1 MTGDAPTPAL
11 EEPEQRSDAGDE
23 PVRARRAGLLT
34 DIRSIGLRG
43 LRAAWRDP
51 EAVIPPIFVGAFF
64 FAINVGSLQSLAES
78 TDPGFDFKAF
88 QLSTAI
94 VLTVTGITRA
104 YGLTL
109 DIQNGYFDKLALSPV
124 RRPALLLGHMIADF
138 VLAMG
143 LAAAVSLVAMAVG
156 VRFETGVAGFAAYLV
171 FAGLWSVAYA
181 GVPYALA
188 LKTGNPTVVNQS
200 FLVFFPFAFLTSAL
214 VPEEALTGWLATV
227 AKFNPVTYLL
237 RGMRSLVSE
246 GWDIVPIAQG
256 LAAVVGVGLASH
268 TVAFFALRGRTNAK

>member
-1 MTGDAPTPAL
+1 MGC
-11 EEPEQRSDAGDE
+11 
-23 PVRARRAGLLT
+23 
-34 DIRSIGLRG
+34 
-43 LRAAWRDP
+43 RAAWRDP

-94 VLTVTGITRA
+94 VLTITGMTRA

-109 DIQNGYFDKLALSPV
+109 DIQGGYFDKLASSPV
-124 RRPALLLGHMIADF
+124 RRSALLLGHMISDF
-138 VLAMG
+138 VLAVG
-143 LAAAVSLVAMAVG
+143 LTLAVTLVAMAVG
-156 VRFETGVAGFAAYLV
+156 VRFETGIGGLGVYLILG
-171 FAGLWSVAYA
+171 GLWSVAYA

-200 FLVFFPFAFLTSAL
+200 FLIFFPFAFLTSAL
-214 VPEEALTGWLATV
+214 VPEQALTGWLATV

-237 RGMRSLVSE
+237 RGMRALVSG
-246 GWDIVPIAQG
+246 GWELTPLLQA
-256 LAAVVGVGLASH
+256 LAAVVGVGLVSH
-268 TVAFFALRGRTNAK
+268 FMAFMALRGRTSAK